1 MARGRSRPPID
12 SDPLWFKDAVIYEV
26 HVRAFHDSNADG
38 IGDFAGLREKLP
50 YIQDLG
56 VTTIWL
62 QPFFV
67 SPLRDDGYD
76 VADYRT
82 VNPDY
87 GTLRDFQEFL
97 DEAHARGLRVITEL
111 VVNHTSEQHAWFQ
124 RARRAP
130 KGSPLRDY
138 YVWSDSP
145 DKYKEVRIIFRDFEH
160 SNWAWDPVAGQYYW
174 HRFYSHQPDLNFE
187 NPRVR
192 EEIFALVDYWFGMGV
207 DGFRLDAI
215 PYLYEEDGTSSEN
228 LPRTHEFLKQLR
240 AHVDRKYP
248 GRLLLAEA
256 NQWPDDV
263 AVYFGDGDECHMAY
277 HFPLMPRLYMAAR
290 MEDRFP
296 ITEILEQT
304 PAIPENCQWAI
315 FLRNHDELTLE
326 MVSDEERDYMYRVYA
341 ADQRARIN
349 LGIRRR
355 LAPLLGYNRR
365 LMELMNALLFSMQ
378 GTPVLY
384 YGDEIAMGDNIYLGD
399 RNGVRT
405 PMQWSAERNAG
416 FSKANPQRLFL
427 PAVTDPEAHFE
438 AVNVESQ
445 QANPSTF
452 LWWMKRLIALRKQHK
467 AFGRGTMQF
476 VEATNRK
483 VLAFIRSYE
492 DDTVL
497 VVANLS
503 RYVQPVELNL
513 AAYSGCTLV
522 EMIGHSA
529 FPGVGESPYFLSLGP
544 HAFFWFRVE
553 PQTPPVVAA
562 PAPRLVCTGRAWT
575 SLFEGRSRS
584 ALEAVLRSYV
594 PARRWFGSKARRIR
608 ELTIQSVVPVSPRE
622 PVSAVYTV
630 IAIEYFEGERE
641 VYVLPLSVASGE
653 AAEIIS
659 RDTPWAVVGPIAGAG
674 LPAEALLVDASVTQG
689 FADAILQA
697 FRRRGV
703 LEGDRGR
710 LTFKTSLRL
719 PRTPA
724 SGPVVVA
731 RGEQSNTT
739 LFFGTDYALKLFR
752 RLEPGIH
759 PQVEIQAFLADEG
772 SVSHVPRLAGTVA
785 LAVGHQEMVA
795 GVLEFYIPSECD
807 AWTYVVDELTHDFE
821 TLAAQRPEPPAR
833 PETTRWT
840 ELARLEPPEALL
852 SWAARDLELAEI
864 LGRRAGELHRALANC
879 EGNPDFE
886 PEAFT
891 PFYQQSLG
899 QGLQAQVRRTL
910 RALREARPGLTGH
923 AGELAAEVLR
933 RQHDVIDHVGDV
945 AHWRLEGKRM
955 RHHGDFHLGQV
966 LFTGRD
972 FVIIDFEGEPA
983 RSLSE
988 RRIKRSPFRDVAGMM
1003 RSYNYAAH
1011 FVLQSLGGGG
1021 LSEQDADWLRP
1032 WADSWFTWTAAAFL
1046 RGYFAGADGGAFL
1059 PPSDE
1064 ERERMLSL
1072 LLLEKALYEVNYEMQ
1087 NRPAWITVPLE
1098 GILDCI
1104 GREA

>member
-1 MARGRSRPPID
+1 MARGRPRPAID
-12 SDPLWFKDAVIYEV
+12 TDPLWFKDAVIYQV
-26 HVRAFHDSNADG
+26 HVRAFYDSNADG

-50 YIQDLG
+50 YLQDLG
-56 VTTIWL
+56 VTTLWL
-62 QPFFV
+62 QPFFA

-76 VADYRT
+76 IADYRT

-87 GTLRDFQEFL
+87 GTLRDFQAFL

-111 VVNHTSEQHAWFQ
+111 VMNHTSDQHAWFQ

-130 KGSPLRDY
+130 KGSPMREY
-138 YVWSDSP
+138 YVWSDTP
-145 DKYKEVRIIFRDFEH
+145 DRYKEVRIIFRDFEH

-187 NPRVR
+187 SPRVR
-192 EEIFALVDYWFGMGV
+192 EEIFALADYWFGMGV

-228 LPRTHEFLKQLR
+228 LPQTHEFLKQLR
-240 AHVDRKYP
+240 AYVDRKYP

-263 AVYFGDGDECHMAY
+263 ADYFGDGDECHMAY
-277 HFPLMPRLYMAAR
+277 HFPLMPRMYMAVR

-304 PAIPENCQWAI
+304 PSIPDNCQWAI

-326 MVSDEERDYMYRVYA
+326 MVSDEDRDYMYRVYA

-416 FSKANPQRLFL
+416 FSKANPQKLFL
-427 PAVTDPEAHFE
+427 PAVIDPEAHFE

-452 LWWMKRLIALRKQHK
+452 LWWMKRLIALRKRHK

-476 VEATNRK
+476 VDVSNRK
-483 VLAFIRSYE
+483 VLAFTRSFE
-492 DDTVL
+492 GDTVL

-513 AAYSGCTLV
+513 TAHAGATPV
-522 EMIGHSA
+522 EMIGHNA
-529 FPGVGESPYFLSLGP
+529 FPPVADTPYFLSLGP
-544 HAFFWFRVE
+544 HAFYWFQLEAPTV
-553 PQTPPVVAA
+553 PDAAVPPPVLSFGG
-562 PAPRLVCTGRAWT
+562 RSWTSIFDGRAR
-575 SLFEGRSRS
+575 SGLEG
-584 ALEAVLRSYV
+584 VLRTYV
-594 PARRWFGSKARRIR
+594 PARRWFGAKARRIR
-608 ELTIQSVVPVSPRE
+608 ELSVQSVTPVSPRD
-622 PVSAVYTV
+622 PSGAVYMTITV
-630 IAIEYFEGERE
+630 EYYEGERDL
-641 VYVLPLSVASGE
+641 YVLPLVVVSGTD
-653 AAEIIS
+653 AEQVS
-659 RDTPWAVVGPIAGAG
+659 RDTAWAVVGPISGTG
-674 LPAEALLVDASVTQG
+674 LPSDALLVDATVTVS
-689 FADAILQA
+689 FAQTVLAA
-697 FRRRGV
+697 FRRR
-703 LEGDRGR
+703 LALDGDRAR
-710 LTFKTSLRL
+710 LLFATPLRL
-719 PRTPA
+719 PRTP
-724 SGPVVVA
+724 SEGPITVA

-752 RLEPGIH
+752 RLEFGIH
-759 PQVEIQAFLADEG
+759 PQVEIQTFLAEED
-772 SVSHVPRLAGTVA
+772 SVSHVPRLAGTASVTIA
-785 LAVGHQEMVA
+785 GREYVA
-795 GVLEFYIPSECD
+795 GVLEQFIPSECD
-807 AWTYVVDELTHDFE
+807 AWTYVVDELRHNFE
-821 TLAAQRPEPPAR
+821 TLVAERPEPPAK
-833 PETTRWT
+833 PATSRWT
-840 ELARLEPPEALL
+840 ELVTLEPPEALL

-864 LGRRAGELHRALANC
+864 LGRRTGELHRALANSA
-879 EGNPDFE
+879 GNADFE
-886 PEAFT
+886 PEPFT

-899 QGLQAQVRRTL
+899 QGLQAQVRRTI
-910 RALREARPGLTGH
+910 RALRDSRARLPEPAQGLVDTV
-923 AGELAAEVLR
+923 LARQQDVLA
-933 RQHDVIDHVGDV
+933 HVGGI
-945 AHWRLEGKRM
+945 AHWKLDGMRM

-988 RRIKRSPFRDVAGMM
+988 RRIKRSPFRDVAGMV

-1011 FVLQSLGGGG
+1011 FVLQQLGGGG
-1021 LSEQDADWLRP
+1021 ISEQDAEWLRP
-1032 WADSWFTWTAAAFL
+1032 WADAWFTWMAAAFL
-1046 RGYFAGADGGAFL
+1046 RGYFAGADGSPFL
-1059 PPSDE
+1059 PPTDE

-1072 LLLEKALYEVNYEMQ
+1072 LLLEKALYEVNYELQ
-1087 NRPAWITVPLE
+1087 NRPAWINVPLE

-1104 GREA
+1104 GREV

>member
-1 MARGRSRPPID
+1 MARGRPRPATD

-38 IGDFAGLREKLP
+38 IGDFGGLREKLP
-50 YIQDLG
+50 YLQDLG
-56 VTTIWL
+56 VTTLWL

-67 SPLRDDGYD
+67 SPLKDDGYD
-76 VADYRT
+76 IEDYRT

-111 VVNHTSEQHAWFQ
+111 VVNHTSDQHAWFQ

-138 YVWSDSP
+138 YVWSDTP

-160 SNWAWDPVAGQYYW
+160 SNWAWDPVAEQYYW

-187 NPRVR
+187 SPRVKD
-192 EEIFALVDYWFGMGV
+192 EIFALVDYWFGMGI

-228 LPRTHEFLKQLR
+228 LPRTHEFLKELR
-240 AHVDRKYP
+240 AYVDRKYP

-304 PAIPENCQWAI
+304 PAIPDNCQWAI

-416 FSKANPQRLFL
+416 FSKANPQKLFL
-427 PAVTDPEAHFE
+427 PAVIDPEAHFE

-476 VEATNRK
+476 VEASNRK
-483 VLAFIRSYE
+483 VLAYTRSYE

-513 AAYSGCTLV
+513 AAFAGTAPV
-522 EMIGHSA
+522 EMIGRNA
-529 FPGVGESPYFLSLGP
+529 FPGIGEAPYFLSLGP
-544 HAFFWFRVE
+544 HAFFWF
-553 PQTPPVVAA
+553 Q
-562 PAPRLVCTGRAWT
+562 L
-575 SLFEGRSRS
+575 
-584 ALEAVLRSYV
+584 
-594 PARRWFGSKARRIR
+594 
-608 ELTIQSVVPVSPRE
+608 
-622 PVSAVYTV
+622 
-630 IAIEYFEGERE
+630 
-641 VYVLPLSVASGE
+641 
-653 AAEIIS
+653 
-659 RDTPWAVVGPIAGAG
+659 
-674 LPAEALLVDASVTQG
+674 
-689 FADAILQA
+689 
-697 FRRRGV
+697 
-703 LEGDRGR
+703 
-710 LTFKTSLRL
+710 
-719 PRTPA
+719 
-724 SGPVVVA
+724 
-731 RGEQSNTT
+731 
-739 LFFGTDYALKLFR
+739 
-752 RLEPGIH
+752 
-759 PQVEIQAFLADEG
+759 
-772 SVSHVPRLAGTVA
+772 
-785 LAVGHQEMVA
+785 
-795 GVLEFYIPSECD
+795 
-807 AWTYVVDELTHDFE
+807 
-821 TLAAQRPEPPAR
+821 
-833 PETTRWT
+833 
-840 ELARLEPPEALL
+840 
-852 SWAARDLELAEI
+852 
-864 LGRRAGELHRALANC
+864 
-879 EGNPDFE
+879 
-886 PEAFT
+886 
-891 PFYQQSLG
+891 
-899 QGLQAQVRRTL
+899 
-910 RALREARPGLTGH
+910 
-923 AGELAAEVLR
+923 
-933 RQHDVIDHVGDV
+933 
-945 AHWRLEGKRM
+945 
-955 RHHGDFHLGQV
+955 
-966 LFTGRD
+966 
-972 FVIIDFEGEPA
+972 
-983 RSLSE
+983 
-988 RRIKRSPFRDVAGMM
+988 
-1003 RSYNYAAH
+1003 
-1011 FVLQSLGGGG
+1011 
-1021 LSEQDADWLRP
+1021 
-1032 WADSWFTWTAAAFL
+1032 
-1046 RGYFAGADGGAFL
+1046 
-1059 PPSDE
+1059 
-1064 ERERMLSL
+1064 
-1072 LLLEKALYEVNYEMQ
+1072 
-1087 NRPAWITVPLE
+1087 
-1098 GILDCI
+1098 
-1104 GREA
+1104 